1 MKTAQQQ
8 QQKSSATADFE
19 ISASVNT
26 QYTHAPEPI
35 KHDKDLGHLFKASQL
50 AVRLATPQQL
60 QPKPDN
66 DEELGFGKF
75 FTDHMLKIYYHKS
88 LGGWQKPEITPLEN
102 LVMHPAAKVL
112 HYAVE
117 VSLRRCLRNLITHV
131 SISISL
137 QPYHANLHYSYIFA
151 NLESVFQ
158 NGCDSSLS
166 QFLIIPFSPSQNL
179 F

>member
-1 MKTAQQQ
+1 MLYSYYILRYEQQ
-8 QQKSSATADFE
+8 QQKTSTADFE

-26 QYTHAPEPI
+26 EYTHAPEPI
-35 KHDKDLGHLFKASQL
+35 KHDKDLGHMFKASQL

-66 DEELGFGKF
+66 DEELGFGKL

-117 VSLRRCLRNLITHV
+117 VSLCVRLNSLSDTCGTCVAVSVCLSSRSSCSSLFTSS
-131 SISISL
+131 SISDSICCCCLSKL
-137 QPYHANLHYSYIFA
+137 LLLFA
-151 NLESVFQ
+151 V
-158 NGCDSSLS
+158 
-166 QFLIIPFSPSQNL
+166 I
-179 F
+179 

>member
-1 MKTAQQQ
+1 MIRFIEQSIRLCSNQSLKTAQQQ
-8 QQKSSATADFE
+8 QKTSTSADFE

-117 VSLRRCLRNLITHV
+117 VSRPRNLQRDHTRV
-131 SISISL
+131 ARDLDSDL
-137 QPYHANLHYSYIFA
+137 ANLHYIYI
-151 NLESVFQ
+151 LKRM
-158 NGCDSSLS
+158 
-166 QFLIIPFSPSQNL
+166 
-179 F
+179 